1 MGTFVSLF
9 NNREKAIAI
18 WLVVGLIVMLF
29 QRSIRHPFQEVLRCF
44 FRWKMLIIV
53 LPMLLWVGLEV
64 FGVRAAGLWD
74 TSLLKD
80 TILWTLG
87 VAFVLLINT
96 GTAAQDEHYF
106 RKVLL
111 DNAKVAL
118 FLEFIVNLYTFNLW
132 VEIILLP
139 ALFLIGGMSAVAESN
154 KKYLPV
160 KRAVDFAVSVF
171 GMYLIGFAIV
181 SIVRDYRGFA
191 SIDNLRSFLLPL
203 LLTAAFVPFLYMSAV
218 YASYETLSMRLFIV
232 SRDNRPLARYAK
244 RKTFGLCFLNLRR
257 LNRFMKEEDVAIGLM
272 NLKDRDDVVRLI
284 QEGRKRG
291 L

>member
-64 FGVRAAGLWD
+64 FGLYGVGFWD
-74 TSLLKD
+74 ASLLKD

-87 VAFVLLINT
+87 VAFVLLVNS
-96 GTAAQDEHYF
+96 GTPTQDEHYF

-111 DNAKVAL
+111 DNVKMVAL
-118 FLEFIVNLYTFNLW
+118 LEFIVNLYTFNFW
-132 VEIILLP
+132 VEIILVP
-139 ALFLIGGMSAVAESN
+139 VLFLVGGISAVAASD
-154 KKYLPV
+154 KKYLAA
-160 KRAVDFAVSVF
+160 KKLVDFVITVF
-171 GMYLIGFAIV
+171 GLYLLGFTIV
-181 SIVRDYRGFA
+181 SIVHDVRGFA
-191 SIDNLRSFLLPL
+191 SMENLRSFLLPIFL
-203 LLTAAFVPFLYMSAV
+203 SLGYLPFLYAFIL
-218 YASYETLSMRLFIV
+218 YASYETLSVRLSIFL
-232 SRDNRPLARYAK
+232 RDNRSLARYAK
-244 RKTFGLCFLNLRR
+244 RKIFEMCFLNLRR
-257 LNRFMKEEDVAIGLM
+257 LDRFMNYEDAVIDLM

-291 L
+291 F